1 MCRRFNSAPRQIGIE
16 IGIRIMLT
24 NKKKYD
30 SLINRSPLRYS
41 GILTILFAVSISF
54 FACGK
59 TENNSQKVI
68 ARVDDKTLTTN
79 EMKIIDP
86 NGTLTADE
94 IRTIVNNWIEQ
105 ELLIKIAEEKG
116 ITRGTKLQWQIEEA
130 KAEVIINELGKQIRV
145 RSNSETEA
153 RRLIEGELE
162 KMKKRS
168 RIEAAPWLVK

>member
-1 MCRRFNSAPRQIGIE
+1 
-16 IGIRIMLT
+16 MLT

-105 ELLIKIAEEKG
+105 ELLIKIAEEKQSAG
-116 ITRGTKLQWQIEEA
+116 G
-130 KAEVIINELGKQIRV
+130 
-145 RSNSETEA
+145 
-153 RRLIEGELE
+153 
-162 KMKKRS
+162 
-168 RIEAAPWLVK
+168 